1 MRGFWGGL
9 AALTATLVLL
19 ATGSGSLG
27 ATETAVD
34 SITLQSLGDGHQT
47 TGTVLLKAGVRYHL
61 VVTGYVTQAGRDSTL
76 GSYADDAFYH
86 FQDSQHPGAPSPP
99 GILFLGLRFGD
110 APGRVDFV
118 RTFAEDQSVPPYD
131 QGHRYENHFTLK
143 EDAHLVVSANGLGDS
158 NFTYGGPGFVVSVFS
173 GGGPPPAPRPGPG
186 PSLGGRCGPI
196 SATAVHAAAAVP
208 APLFCFTDQWGRL
221 LDFGHLQPGG
231 DAVGASPPL
240 GKADKAKVT
249 VGGLTDEDSE
259 VLARL
264 TGGQRGSFKAECL
277 LQFRQAVGQLPAN
290 DDTTPGVNELQVRE
304 YLFTLVACL
313 DVARVVDA
321 IITSR
326 ATATPAQ
333 APTCALTR
341 FGVTVQP
348 RRGRPAHVRVTAGGA
363 PNGPLRV
370 TCVRSQGQIE
380 LTVASRT
387 RGVPLSRFVG
397 PRLQIGIV
405 RSLRDPAAV
414 GDIAVRFDRP

>member
-1 MRGFWGGL
+1 MRGFWAGL
-9 AALTATLVLL
+9 AALTATLALL
-19 ATGSGSLG
+19 APVSGSLG
-27 ATETAVD
+27 ASETEVD
-34 SITLQSLGDGHQT
+34 SIRLGSLGDGHQA

-61 VVTGYVTQAGRDSTL
+61 VVTGYVTQTGRDSTL

-110 APGRVDFV
+110 APGRVDFI
-118 RTFAEDQSVPPYD
+118 RTFAEDQRVPPYD
-131 QGHRYENHFTLK
+131 QGHHYENHFTLK
-143 EDAHLVVSANGLGDS
+143 EDARLLVSASGLGDS
-158 NFTYGGPGFVVSVFS
+158 NFNYGGPGFVVSVFS
-173 GGGPPPAPRPGPG
+173 GGGPPPAPHPG

-196 SATAVHAAAAVP
+196 STASVHAAAAVP

-240 GKADKAKVT
+240 GKTEKVKVT

-264 TGGQRGSFKAECL
+264 TGGKGGSFKAECL
-277 LQFRQAVGQLPAN
+277 LQFRQAVGMLPVN
-290 DDTTPGVNELQVRE
+290 DSTPPGVNELQVRE

-333 APTCALTR
+333 LPACALTG
-341 FGVTVQP
+341 FGVTVRP
-348 RRGRPAHVRVTAGGA
+348 RRGRPAQVHVTARGA
-363 PNGPLRV
+363 PNGPLHV

-397 PRLQIGIV
+397 PRLQLGIV
-405 RSLRDPAAV
+405 RSRRDAAA
-414 GDIAVRFDRP
+414 GDIALRFDRP

>member
-1 MRGFWGGL
+1 MRGFWAVL
-9 AALTATLVLL
+9 AALTATVVLL
-19 ATGSGSLG
+19 APVSRSLG
-27 ATETAVD
+27 ASETEVD
-34 SITLQSLGDGHQT
+34 SITLGSLGDGHQA

-61 VVTGYVTQAGRDSTL
+61 VVTGYVTQAGRESTL

-118 RTFAEDQSVPPYD
+118 RTFAEDQRVPPYD

-143 EDAHLVVSANGLGDS
+143 EAARLLVSANGLGDA

-173 GGGPPPAPRPGPG
+173 GGAPPPAPPPGPG
-186 PSLGGRCGPI
+186 PSLGGQCGPI
-196 SATAVHAAAAVP
+196 SATSVHAAAAVP

-240 GKADKAKVT
+240 GKTEKAKVT

-264 TGGQRGSFKAECL
+264 TGGQRGSFKADCL
-277 LQFRQAVGQLPAN
+277 LQFREAVGRLPTN
-290 DDTTPGVNELQVRE
+290 GFTPPSFNQFRVRE

-313 DVARVVDA
+313 DVARVIDA

-333 APTCALTR
+333 VPTCALTG

-348 RRGRPAHVRVTAGGA
+348 RRGRPAQVRVTAGGA
-363 PNGPLRV
+363 PTGPLHV

-397 PRLQIGIV
+397 PRLHIGIV
-405 RSLRDPAAV
+405 RSRRDPAA
-414 GDIAVRFDRP
+414 GDITVRFDRP

>member
-1 MRGFWGGL
+1 MRGFWAGL

-19 ATGSGSLG
+19 APVSGSLG
-27 ATETAVD
+27 ASETQVD
-34 SITLQSLGDGHQT
+34 SIRLGPLGDGSQA
-47 TGTVLLKAGVRYHL
+47 TGAVLLKAGVRYHL

-99 GILFLGLRFGD
+99 GILFLGLRFPD
-110 APGRVDFV
+110 GRVDFI
-118 RTFAEDQSVPPYD
+118 RTFAEDKGIPTYN
-131 QGHRYENHFTLK
+131 QGHSYENHFTLK
-143 EDAHLVVSANGLGDS
+143 EDARLLVSATGLADS

-173 GGGPPPAPRPGPG
+173 GGGPPPAPRPSPP
-186 PSLGGRCGPI
+186 PSLGYRCGPI
-196 SATAVHAAAAVP
+196 SAVSIRAAAAVP

-240 GKADKAKVT
+240 GKTQKVKVT

-264 TGGQRGSFKAECL
+264 TGGKRGSLKAECL
-277 LQFRQAVGQLPAN
+277 LQFREAVGNLPPI
-290 DDTTPGVNELQVRE
+290 DTTPPGVNEPRVRE

-326 ATATPAQ
+326 VTATPAQ
-333 APTCALTR
+333 VPTCALTG
-341 FGVTVQP
+341 FGVTVTP
-348 RRGRPAHVRVTAGGA
+348 RGGRPAQVRVTAGGA
-363 PNGPLRV
+363 PNGPLHV

-380 LTVASRT
+380 LTVATRT

-405 RSLRDPAAV
+405 RSRRDPAA
-414 GDIAVRFDRP
+414 GDIAVRFDRT

>member
-1 MRGFWGGL
+1 MRGFWAGL

-19 ATGSGSLG
+19 APVSGSLG
-27 ATETAVD
+27 ASETEVD
-34 SITLQSLGDGHQT
+34 SLRLGSLGDGHQA

-86 FQDSQHPGAPSPP
+86 FQDSRHPGAPSPP
-99 GILFLGLRFGD
+99 GILFLGLRFAD
-110 APGRVDFV
+110 AAGRVDFI
-118 RTFAEDQSVPPYD
+118 RTFAEDQRVPPYA

-143 EDAHLVVSANGLGDS
+143 EDARLLISATGLGDS

-173 GGGPPPAPRPGPG
+173 GGGPPPAPHPSPGP
-186 PSLGGRCGPI
+186 PLGGRCGPI
-196 SATAVHAAAAVP
+196 SAAAHAAAAVP

-221 LDFGHLQPGG
+221 LDFGHLQPGS

-240 GKADKAKVT
+240 GKTEKAKVT

-264 TGGQRGSFKAECL
+264 TGSKRGSLKAECL
-277 LQFRQAVGQLPAN
+277 LQFREAVGNLPAN
-290 DDTTPGVNELQVRE
+290 ETTTPGVNELQVRE

-333 APTCALTR
+333 VPTCALTGFR
-341 FGVTVQP
+341 VTVAP
-348 RRGRPAHVRVTAGGA
+348 RRGRPAQVRVTAGGA
-363 PNGPLRV
+363 PNGPLHV
-370 TCVRSQGQIE
+370 TCVRSQGQIQ

-405 RSLRDPAAV
+405 RSLRDPTA
-414 GDIAVRFDRP
+414 GDIAVRFDRS